1 MCLLVLAWQ
10 VHPRYRLVVAANR
23 DEFHARPAAALA
35 RWPSPDEI
43 LAGRDLQA
51 GGAWLG
57 VDRGRRFGVVT
68 NFRELQRPKPEAPS
82 RGELIP
88 AYLRAR
94 QSPEEYF
101 ASLAARAPDYSGF
114 NLLLAD
120 RDSLWYGCNRASP
133 FARALPPGVYGLSN
147 EFLDTPWPKLARV
160 RRAFETWLATAQA
173 STAALFAMLDDR
185 QRAADDGELPNTGLS
200 REWERILSA
209 PFVLNADYGTRCSS
223 VVLLTADG
231 QLFLAERRFNSQGET
246 TGETEFAL
254 NRGVWP

>member
-35 RWPSPDEI
+35 RWAAPDEI

-57 VDRGRRFGVVT
+57 LDRARRFGVVT

-88 AYLRAR
+88 AYLRGP
-94 QSPEEYF
+94 QPPQQYLN
-101 ASLAARAPDYSGF
+101 SLAARAADYSGF

-120 RDSLWYGCNRASP
+120 HDSLWYGCNRATA

-147 EFLDTPWPKLARV
+147 EFLDTPWPKLTRV
-160 RRAFETWLATAQA
+160 RRAFEAWLATPGADVA
-173 STAALFAMLDDR
+173 GLFAMLEDR
-185 QRAADDGELPNTGLS
+185 QRCGDDAQLPNTGLS
-200 REWERILSA
+200 REWERVLSA

-223 VVLLTADG
+223 VVLLGEGG

>member
-35 RWPSPDEI
+35 RWAAPDEI

-51 GGAWLG
+51 GGTWLAL
-57 VDRGRRFGVVT
+57 DRARRFGVVT

-88 AYLRAR
+88 GYLRG
-94 QSPEEYF
+94 QHSPEQYF
-101 ASLAARAPDYSGF
+101 ASRAARAPEYSGF

-147 EFLDTPWPKLARV
+147 EFLDTPWPKLTRV
-160 RRAFETWLATAQA
+160 RRAFEAWLASPA
-173 STAALFAMLDDR
+173 SGVAALFAMLDDR
-185 QRAADDGELPNTGLS
+185 QRSGEDDRLPNTGLS
-200 REWERILSA
+200 LEWERILSA

-223 VVLLTADG
+223 VVLLSEDG